1 VSDSL
6 RWRKSRRS
14 AQGNCVEVA
23 WHDGRVLVRDTQDH
37 IGPVLR
43 FSLAAWRRFAGQV
56 KRPLASGPAEG
67 PDRREC
73 VQGALWCLGALSSL
87 CLELFPRWPG
97 SAGIRVSARRC
108 AGFLLCRGR
117 RGRRVVAGARSA
129 PSGLAVSV
137 LSRAAGRGGRVGVP
151 DVEPPGP
158 DRVGGQAPGR
168 RSEVDRRFDG
178 QAAGGVGVCRVGG
191 VPSLVDARQLM

>member
-117 RGRRVVAGARSA
+117 RGRQVVAGARSA
-129 PSGLAVSV
+129 PSGGVRPEGSIIYGSIEGNNNEV
-137 LSRAAGRGGRVGVP
+137 VRPGVP
-151 DVEPPGP
+151 VVLPG
-158 DRVGGQAPGR
+158 
-168 RSEVDRRFDG
+168 S
-178 QAAGGVGVCRVGG
+178 AGSR
-191 VPSLVDARQLM
+191 

>member
-56 KRPLASGPAEG
+56 KRPLTSVRLRGRIGENAC
-67 PDRREC
+67 RERFG
-73 VQGALWCLGALSSL
+73 VSGALFAVFGVVSSL
-87 CLELFPRWPG
+87 
-97 SAGIRVSARRC
+97 ARI
-108 AGFLLCRGR
+108 
-117 RGRRVVAGARSA
+117 
-129 PSGLAVSV
+129 
-137 LSRAAGRGGRVGVP
+137 GG
-151 DVEPPGP
+151 D
-158 DRVGGQAPGR
+158 
-168 RSEVDRRFDG
+168 
-178 QAAGGVGVCRVGG
+178 
-191 VPSLVDARQLM
+191 

>member
-1 VSDSL
+1 VITVSDSL

-73 VQGALWCLGALSSL
+73 VQGALWCLGRSLRCVWSCFLAGQDRRGLGCRRGGVLGSSCAGAGVVGESWL
-87 CLELFPRWPG
+87 ARGARPRGLLFPCL
-97 SAGIRVSARRC
+97 AVRR
-108 AGFLLCRGR
+108 
-117 RGRRVVAGARSA
+117 VAGAEWECPTSSRRGLTGSA
-129 PSGLAVSV
+129 VK
-137 LSRAAGRGGRVGVP
+137 
-151 DVEPPGP
+151 PG
-158 DRVGGQAPGR
+158 VGGQRWIAALMVR
-168 RSEVDRRFDG
+168 RR
-178 QAAGGVGVCRVGG
+178 AG
-191 VPSLVDARQLM
+191 